1 MGKSIKII
9 VIVVLVVGLIIAGV
23 FVINHF
29 QKDTK
34 INTINEK
41 ISQISSKELQEKIIK
56 RLENNERVNIKSSY
70 VKTTIGTQ
78 SMIQSDSLDFDM
90 TFFKEKNHI
99 DNNENIVFAFY
110 ENNEETIN
118 DKCHIAI
125 PLFEIKKKENG
136 EFKRILFNYSSYE
149 WYEEE
154 VANIIK
160 DILQIDYD
168 IDTES
173 LRLGNS

>member
-41 ISQISSKELQEKIIK
+41 
-56 RLENNERVNIKSSY
+56 Y